1 MKQSKLLALLLLL
14 TTPLAFAADHLVVL
28 KQKAFEPESIK
39 VRVGDSVE
47 FRNADP
53 FDHTVLSQSAAKAF
67 DFDPLPPGQSRKVT
81 FDKAGKVEVD
91 CGVHSSMHLTIQVD
105 P

>member
-14 TTPLAFAADHLVVL
+14 TAPLAFSADHLVLL
-28 KQKAFEPESIK
+28 KQKAFEPDVVNVK
-39 VRVGDSVE
+39 VGDSVE
-47 FRNADP
+47 FRNVDP
-53 FDHTVLSQSAAKAF
+53 FDHTVASQSAAKTF

-81 FDKAGKVEVD
+81 FDEAGKVEVE
-91 CGVHSSMHLTIQVD
+91 CGLHGSMHLTIQVD

>member
-1 MKQSKLLALLLLL
+1 MKHPKSMVLSLLL
-14 TTPLAFAADHLVVL
+14 TAPLAFAADHLVLL
-28 KQKAFEPESIK
+28 KQKAFEPEFVNVK
-39 VRVGDSVE
+39 VGDSVE
-47 FRNADP
+47 FRNVDP
-53 FDHTVLSQSAAKAF
+53 FDHTVASQSAVKAF

-91 CGVHSSMHLTIQVD
+91 CGLHSSMHLTIQVD